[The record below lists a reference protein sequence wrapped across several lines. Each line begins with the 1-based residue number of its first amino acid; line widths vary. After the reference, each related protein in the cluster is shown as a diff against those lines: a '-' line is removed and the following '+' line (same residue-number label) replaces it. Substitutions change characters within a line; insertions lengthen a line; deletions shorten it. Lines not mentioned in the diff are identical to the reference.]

1 MSRIVL
7 GVSGGIAA
15 YKACDLLRRLQGAGH
30 EVTVVPT
37 AAALEFIGLSTWGAL
52 SGRPVHT
59 SVFDDAHLVP
69 HVKIGQEIDLVFV
82 APATADL
89 LARAASGRAD
99 DLLTNVLLTAHCP
112 IVFAPA
118 MHSEMWLHAATQA
131 NVDTLRSRGAVIVR
145 PDTGRLTGPDAGPG
159 RLPDP
164 AELFA
169 VAVAVLADPSMA
181 VRAAGQDMTGLKV
194 VVSAGGTREH
204 LDPVRFIG
212 NSSSGL
218 MGWALARAAVL
229 RGADVRLVAANVGLP
244 APPGTEVEPVS
255 STADLAQAMAVA
267 AKDADIAVMAAAPAD
282 FTPASASQTKIRKS
296 ADGGLELRLVQTT
309 DVLAGLVAARTDARQ
324 ILVGFAAETPGAGE
338 TLLDLG
344 RAKLARKGCDLLVLN
359 EVGHNLVFGQSNSQI
374 TLLSA
379 ESVTGPITGSKDT
392 LAHHIWDEALA
403 QRARR

>member
-15 YKACDLLRRLQGAGH
+15 YKACELLRRLKGEGH

-37 AAALEFIGLSTWGAL
+37 AAALEFVGVSTWAAL
-52 SGRPVHT
+52 SGRPVHA
-59 SVFDDAHLVP
+59 SVFDDVHIVP
-69 HVKIGQEIDLVFV
+69 HVKIGQEVDLVFV
-82 APATADL
+82 APATADI
-89 LARAASGRAD
+89 LARGATGRAD

-118 MHSEMWLHAATQA
+118 MHTEMWLHPATQA
-131 NVDTLRSRGAVIVR
+131 NVNTLRSRGAVVVQ
-145 PDTGRLTGPDAGPG
+145 PDTGRLTGPDAGVG

-169 VAVAVLADPSMA
+169 VAVAVLAAPDIA
-181 VRAAGQDMTGLKV
+181 VRAAAQDMARLKV
-194 VVSAGGTREH
+194 VVSAGGTRER

-218 MGWALARAAVL
+218 MGFALARAATL
-229 RGADVRLVAANVGLP
+229 RGAEVRLVAANVSLP
-244 APPGTEVEPVS
+244 PPSGAEIEAVS

-282 FTPASASQTKIRKS
+282 FTPASTSETKIKKS
-296 ADGGLELRLVQTT
+296 EDSSLEVKLVQTV
-309 DVLAGLVAARTDARQ
+309 DVLAGLVKTRTDSRQ
-324 ILVGFAAETPGAGE
+324 VLVGFAAETPGDGQ
-338 TLLDLG
+338 TLLELG

-359 EVGHNLVFGQSNSQI
+359 EVGPNLVFGQSNSQI
-374 TLLSA
+374 TLLTA
-379 ESVTGPITGSKDT
+379 EGATGPFAGNKDT
-392 LAHHIWDEALA
+392 LAHQIWDEALA
-403 QRARR
+403 LRSRR

>member
-1 MSRIVL
+1 M
-7 GVSGGIAA
+7 
-15 YKACDLLRRLQGAGH
+15 
-30 EVTVVPT
+30 
-37 AAALEFIGLSTWGAL
+37 
-52 SGRPVHT
+52 
-59 SVFDDAHLVP
+59 
-69 HVKIGQEIDLVFV
+69 
-82 APATADL
+82 
-89 LARAASGRAD
+89 
-99 DLLTNVLLTAHCP
+99 
-112 IVFAPA
+112 
-118 MHSEMWLHAATQA
+118 
-131 NVDTLRSRGAVIVR
+131 R

-169 VAVAVLADPSMA
+169 VAVAVLADPSIA
-181 VRAAGQDMTGLKV
+181 VRAASQDMAGLKV

-244 APPGTEVEPVS
+244 APPGTEVEAVS

-267 AKDADIAVMAAAPAD
+267 AKDADIAIMAAAPAD
-282 FTPASASQTKIRKS
+282 FTPASASQTKIKKS

-309 DVLAGLVAARTDARQ
+309 DVLANLVAARTDARQ

-359 EVGHNLVFGQSNSQI
+359 EVGHNLVFGQPESKI
-374 TLLSA
+374 TLLTA
-379 ESVTGPITGSKDT
+379 EGATGPIAGSKDT
-392 LAHHIWDEALA
+392 LAHQIWDEALA

>member
-15 YKACDLLRRLQGAGH
+15 YKACELLRRLQGAGH
-30 EVTVVPT
+30 EITVVPT
-37 AAALEFIGLSTWGAL
+37 AAALEFVGASTWGAL

-69 HVKIGQEIDLVFV
+69 HVKLGQEVDLVFV

-131 NVDTLRSRGAVIVR
+131 NVDTLRSRGALVVR
-145 PDTGRLTGPDAGPG
+145 PDTGRLAGPDAGPG

-164 AELFA
+164 AELLA
-169 VAVAVLADPSMA
+169 VAVAVLADPSIA
-181 VRAAGQDMTGLKV
+181 VRAAGQDMAGLKV

-229 RGADVRLVAANVGLP
+229 RGADVRLVAANVGLH
-244 APPGTEVEPVS
+244 APPGTEVEAVS
-255 STADLAQAMAVA
+255 STADLASGHGGGGQGRRHRGHGGGTSRLHTGPHQSDQDQKIGRRRSRAEVG
-267 AKDADIAVMAAAPAD
+267 ADHRRACR
-282 FTPASASQTKIRKS
+282 S
-296 ADGGLELRLVQTT
+296 GGGSNR
-309 DVLAGLVAARTDARQ
+309 RS
-324 ILVGFAAETPGAGE
+324 P
-338 TLLDLG
+338 DLG
-344 RAKLARKGCDLLVLN
+344 WLRSGD
-359 EVGHNLVFGQSNSQI
+359 
-374 TLLSA
+374 A
-379 ESVTGPITGSKDT
+379 ECRGDT
-392 LAHHIWDEALA
+392 A
-403 QRARR
+403 

>member
-1 MSRIVL
+1 
-7 GVSGGIAA
+7 
-15 YKACDLLRRLQGAGH
+15 
-30 EVTVVPT
+30 
-37 AAALEFIGLSTWGAL
+37 
-52 SGRPVHT
+52 
-59 SVFDDAHLVP
+59 VFDDAHLVP

-118 MHSEMWLHAATQA
+118 MHSEMWLHAATRA
-131 NVDTLRSRGAVIVR
+131 NVDTLRSRGAVVVR

-164 AELFA
+164 AELLA
-169 VAVAVLADPSMA
+169 VAVAVLADPSIA
-181 VRAAGQDMTGLKV
+181 VRAAGQDMAGLKV

-229 RGADVRLVAANVGLP
+229 RGAEVRLVAANVGLP
-244 APPGTEVEPVS
+244 APPGAEVEAVS

-267 AKDADIAVMAAAPAD
+267 AKNADVAVMAAAPAD
-282 FTPASASQTKIRKS
+282 FTPASASQTKIKKS
-296 ADGGLELRLVQTT
+296 PDGGLELNLVQTT
-309 DVLAGLVAARTDARQ
+309 DVLSSLVAARTDARQ
-324 ILVGFAAETPGAGE
+324 ILVGFAAETPGVGE
-338 TLLDLG
+338 TLLELG
-344 RAKLARKGCDLLVLN
+344 RVKLARKGCDLLVLN
-359 EVGHNLVFGQSNSQI
+359 EVGHNLVFGRSESQI
-374 TLLSA
+374 TLLTA
-379 ESVTGPITGSKDT
+379 EGATGPFTGSKDT
-392 LAHHIWDEALA
+392 LAHQIWDEALA
-403 QRARR
+403 QRAGR